1 MMEITF
7 DYKLDGYTYKVL
19 IVKKNNKNTYIKI
32 KDDLTIYVTT
42 NYLTSKREIKI
53 ILDNEKEFLRKAL
66 SRTRKKLEKEELFY
80 YLGEK
85 YDIILVPFENTEV
98 SDGKIFVKDMKTL
111 EKWLKKQMK
120 RIFTERLEYNYNL
133 FDEDIPFP
141 KLKIRSVK
149 TRWGDCNKRDNSV
162 TLNSKLIQYSIH
174 EIDYV
179 IIHELSHLVH
189 FDHSREFW
197 ETVRLHMP
205 DYKKS
210 VAILKE

>member
-1 MMEITF
+1 MEVMF
-7 DYKLDGYTYKVL
+7 NYKLDGQTYNVL
-19 IVKKNNKNTYIKI
+19 VVKKNNKNTYIKI
-32 KDDLTIYVTT
+32 KDDMTIYVTT
-42 NYLTSKREIKI
+42 NYLTSKREVKV
-53 ILDNEKEFLRKAL
+53 ILDNEKDFLRKAL

-98 SDGKIFVKDMKTL
+98 SNGKIFVKDEKTL
-111 EKWLKKQMK
+111 EKWLKKETK

-141 KLKIRSVK
+141 KLKIRSMK
-149 TRWGDCNKRDNSV
+149 TRWGVCNKRDNSV
-162 TLNSKLIQYSIH
+162 TLNSKLIKYSLH

-179 IIHELSHLVH
+179 IIHELSHFVH
-189 FDHSREFW
+189 FDHSKEFW
-197 ETVRLHMP
+197 ETVRMHMP

-210 VAILKE
+210 VLILKE